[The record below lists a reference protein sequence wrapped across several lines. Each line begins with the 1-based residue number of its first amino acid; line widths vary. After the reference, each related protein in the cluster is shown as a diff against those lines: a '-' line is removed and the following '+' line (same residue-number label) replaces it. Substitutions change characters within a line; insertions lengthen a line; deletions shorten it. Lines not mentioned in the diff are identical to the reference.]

1 LQLLGSKSV
10 FYHSVKSTDYIKI
23 ISQDA
28 IALAQRGVSDVSTA
42 VITAEERLRFKLK
55 TTGRTILASIFLVV
69 SGLVSIGA
77 NLTPGAAI
85 AKEKNSEKKSK
96 RSRGHTR
103 YKTSN
108 DPFADIRSMNEVM
121 VGVASWY
128 GPGFHNKKTASGVK
142 FDQNAM
148 MAAHRTL
155 PFGTIVRVTN
165 INNSKS
171 CFVKITDRGP
181 FAKNRILDLSKAAAH
196 ELDFAHCGTAK
207 VRMEV
212 VSDDIAS
219 EMSTSLKQ
227 QIGVQDRLL
236 PSNYA
241 VR

>member
-1 LQLLGSKSV
+1 MYSKD
-10 FYHSVKSTDYIKI
+10 HLKI
-23 ISQDA
+23 ISHDA
-28 IALAQRGVSDVSTA
+28 IALAQRSVSDVSDA
-42 VITAEERLRFKLK
+42 LISANERLRFKLK
-55 TTGRTILASIFLVV
+55 TTGRMALASVFFVV
-69 SGLVSIGA
+69 SGLISIGA
-77 NLTPGAAI
+77 NLTTGAVF
-85 AKEKNSEKKSK
+85 AKEKASEKKSK
-96 RSRGHTR
+96 RSRGHSK
-103 YKTSN
+103 YKTSS

-142 FDQNAM
+142 FDQNGM

-165 INNSKS
+165 LTNSKS

-181 FAKNRILDLSKAAAH
+181 FAKNRMIDLSKAAAH
-196 ELDFAHCGTAK
+196 ELDFAHSGTAR

-212 VSDDIAS
+212 VSDDIAT

-227 QIGVQDRLL
+227 QVGVQDRFL
-236 PSNYA
+236 PANYA